1 MKVVVLPRFFMK
13 CNIVKLFT
21 LNFPKRETMNKTDKT
36 IAIIFF
42 ALFAMAMVGLGAG
55 IDLLYYIPM
64 LGIMIIFTLVVYHQ
78 FIGKP
83 KK

>member
-1 MKVVVLPRFFMK
+1 
-13 CNIVKLFT
+13 
-21 LNFPKRETMNKTDKT
+21 MNKTDKI

-64 LGIMIIFTLVVYHQ
+64 LGIMIIMNIVVYHQ
-78 FIGKP
+78 FIGNH